1 MEKLYSV
8 TELAAELDITPR
20 AIRFYETKGLLSPQR
35 AGTTRVY
42 THRDRARLLIIL
54 RAKRMGFSL
63 ADVAEYLSLY
73 DMDTSK
79 VSQMKMLLQR
89 VNSRIADLESQRL
102 DLDTTIDELREVQ
115 NLTLQALN
123 NREKKT
129 ARA

>member
-8 TELAAELDITPR
+8 TELAAELDITPQ

-115 NLTLQALN
+115 NLTLQALS
-123 NREKKT
+123 NREKKA